1 MINTIVAQL
10 GRTASRWQHVFLKKL
25 GYKVFHEP
33 IGGWKANEFDSDLSW
48 DTFLETRRYCC
59 PEVFSNS
66 PAMLEKLDGYSL
78 KDVIENNEY
87 IEVGFASLPFI
98 ENIPDNWKLLGV
110 VRHPKDWIESAIF
123 YKFYLDKIS
132 WRPMTAS
139 DYAVIWNT
147 YNTKILEK
155 SEKVFKLEDFDKN
168 PELFAGEFG
177 YTNPIPQELKSLD
190 IASTGDIFRY
200 MSPARQAERYQVKFM
215 LSNDDSWK
223 EIVSDL
229 AKKLEYLI

>member
-1 MINTIVAQL
+1 MNNTIVAQL

-33 IGGWKANEFDSDLSW
+33 IGGWQANKFDDDLPW
-48 DTFLETRRYCC
+48 NVFLETRKYCC
-59 PEVFSNS
+59 PEVFANN
-66 PAMLEKLDGYSL
+66 PAMLEKLDGNSL

-98 ENIPDNWKLLGV
+98 DNIPDNWKLLGV
-110 VRHPKDWIESAIF
+110 VRHPKEWIESAIF

-132 WRPMTAS
+132 WRPMTVS

-147 YNTKILEK
+147 YNTKIVEK
-155 SEKVFKLEDFDKN
+155 SQKVFRLEDFDKN
-168 PELFAGEFG
+168 PQSFAAEFG
-177 YTNPIPQELKSLD
+177 YTNQIPQELKLLD
-190 IASTGDIFRY
+190 VASTGDIFRY
-200 MSPARQAERYQVKFM
+200 MAPSRKAERDQIRFM
-215 LSNDDSWK
+215 VSQDDSWK

-229 AKKLEYLI
+229 TKKLGYEI